1 MEDVRWPA
9 KQLEEHRLEISNR
22 IRNLFWT
29 VSGDYDME
37 FEPDTEKYVY
47 SKQTVLYEAVK
58 QGAFARYFDQKKL
71 GMYLMK
77 KLHFSAGED
86 ILLPLAGLCMD
97 AAVER
102 FIIRERLGTKEI
114 REQAFRELEKA
125 EKEQVSDKA
134 GTDLIHRIRLLYIRH
149 VLENTDDEG
158 MDPQAEIALYKIL
171 SLKDA
176 ENTEDVINVIDEI
189 YNHVLDPSFEKK
201 NGNLE
206 KILNLP
212 DMALTNDAWQEC
224 MTDEQMEDIIQKYLS
239 NLKKKMMS
247 LDIRNK
253 KKKRFYF
260 SPENEEVPESSE
272 NINPQAV
279 RRIREYVE
287 LNYGKSYLSESEQAR
302 VNRKFCTGIHKN
314 CNLYLTDGI
323 LQSPVIKNNQYRFS
337 QLQFEKNKAYYGNN
351 HWIIKRNISVLAE
364 SLKRAFIIRKDDF
377 VSRSDAGQLVPERLW
392 KIGRTDDD
400 KLFNR
405 KKRSDDSEFVIDVL
419 IDSSGS
425 QADRQ
430 AQVAAQGYIIS
441 EALSQAGIPHRVTG
455 YCAFWGSLDH
465 LQKDGVFLLN
475 KVNENPMVTLALY
488 YVMPRSLMAVA
499 FYYVS
504 NSVNSI
510 VRKSMENAM
519 RMVQAASMDD
529 MTGLYSKNK
538 LLETVEHMEPKER
551 PVAVIY
557 WDVNQL
563 KYVNDTFGHLYGD
576 QLIAKIAGS
585 IRAAVTSEETN
596 AYRYGGDEF
605 LMIIPDGTQEIAE
618 DVIEKWRQ
626 VMKPIQKNSEIP
638 VSASVGYA
646 VGKYENIMELIEI
659 ADQRMYKDKQI
670 RRQ

>member
-9 KQLEEHRLEISNR
+9 EQLEEHRLEVSNR

-29 VSGDYDME
+29 VSGDYDIE

-77 KLHFSAGED
+77 KIYFSAGED
-86 ILLPLAGLCMD
+86 MLLPLTGLCMD
-97 AAVER
+97 AAVNR

-125 EKEQVSDKA
+125 EEEQVSDKA

-149 VLENTDDEG
+149 VLENTDDKG
-158 MDPQAEIALYKIL
+158 ME
-171 SLKDA
+171 
-176 ENTEDVINVIDEI
+176 
-189 YNHVLDPSFEKK
+189 
-201 NGNLE
+201 
-206 KILNLP
+206 
-212 DMALTNDAWQEC
+212 
-224 MTDEQMEDIIQKYLS
+224 
-239 NLKKKMMS
+239 
-247 LDIRNK
+247 
-253 KKKRFYF
+253 
-260 SPENEEVPESSE
+260 
-272 NINPQAV
+272 PQAV

-287 LNYGKSYLSESEQAR
+287 LNYGKSYLSESEQVR

-314 CNLYLTDGI
+314 CILYLTDGI

-455 YCAFWGSLDH
+455 YCAFWGYTV
-465 LQKDGVFLLN
+465 LQRFRDYEDPRETNERIFQFRAYANNRDG
-475 KVNENPMVTLALY
+475 LALKT
-488 YVMPRSLMAVA
+488 VSSSLMERPEKNKILIVLSDGKPCDMSIQRPGTRQPKIYDGEKAAKDTAYEVRRA
-499 FYYVS
+499 RNQGIFVIGIFVGNEEELSVEKRIYGKDFAYIRNIS
-504 NSVNSI
+504 NFS
-510 VRKSMENAM
+510 
-519 RMVQAASMDD
+519 RMV
-529 MTGLYSKNK
+529 G
-538 LLETVEHMEPKER
+538 
-551 PVAVIY
+551 
-557 WDVNQL
+557 
-563 KYVNDTFGHLYGD
+563 TFL
-576 QLIAKIAGS
+576 
-585 IRAAVTSEETN
+585 
-596 AYRYGGDEF
+596 
-605 LMIIPDGTQEIAE
+605 
-618 DVIEKWRQ
+618 
-626 VMKPIQKNSEIP
+626 
-638 VSASVGYA
+638 
-646 VGKYENIMELIEI
+646 
-659 ADQRMYKDKQI
+659 
-670 RRQ
+670 RRQIDME

>member
-9 KQLEEHRLEISNR
+9 EQLEEHHLEISNR

-125 EKEQVSDKA
+125 EEEQVSDKA

-149 VLENTDDEG
+149 VLENTDDKG

-302 VNRKFCTGIHKN
+302 INRKFCTGIHKN
-314 CNLYLTDGI
+314 CILYLTDGI

-364 SLKRAFIIRKDDF
+364 QVYFMYGSPSPAAMAFAPM
-377 VSRSDAGQLVPERLW
+377 VLPVPAGPR
-392 KIGRTDDD
+392 
-400 KLFNR
+400 NR
-405 KKRSDDSEFVIDVL
+405 KFRICMGRPVVFCACLQISTTSGGMIYH
-419 IDSSGS
+419 SGS
-425 QADRQ
+425 FGIRLSSNALKVRPG
-430 AQVAAQGYIIS
+430 VRGYLPTKSVCSTTTPAFLIT
-441 EALSQAGIPHRVTG
+441 AGPVLAKI
-455 YCAFWGSLDH
+455 
-465 LQKDGVFLLN
+465 
-475 KVNENPMVTLALY
+475 VNSPAVTL
-488 YVMPRSLMAVA
+488 V
-499 FYYVS
+499 
-504 NSVNSI
+504 
-510 VRKSMENAM
+510 
-519 RMVQAASMDD
+519 
-529 MTGLYSKNK
+529 
-538 LLETVEHMEPKER
+538 
-551 PVAVIY
+551 
-557 WDVNQL
+557 
-563 KYVNDTFGHLYGD
+563 
-576 QLIAKIAGS
+576 
-585 IRAAVTSEETN
+585 
-596 AYRYGGDEF
+596 
-605 LMIIPDGTQEIAE
+605 GT
-618 DVIEKWRQ
+618 
-626 VMKPIQKNSEIP
+626 
-638 VSASVGYA
+638 
-646 VGKYENIMELIEI
+646 
-659 ADQRMYKDKQI
+659 KDPESS
-670 RRQ
+670 

>member
-1 MEDVRWPA
+1 MEDVRWSA
-9 KQLEEHRLEISNR
+9 EQLEEHRLEISNR

-86 ILLPLAGLCMD
+86 MLLPLAGLCMD
-97 AAVER
+97 AAVNR

-114 REQAFRELEKA
+114 REQAFGELEKA
-125 EKEQVSDKA
+125 EEEQVSDNA

-158 MDPQAEIALYKIL
+158 MD
-171 SLKDA
+171 
-176 ENTEDVINVIDEI
+176 
-189 YNHVLDPSFEKK
+189 
-201 NGNLE
+201 
-206 KILNLP
+206 
-212 DMALTNDAWQEC
+212 
-224 MTDEQMEDIIQKYLS
+224 
-239 NLKKKMMS
+239 
-247 LDIRNK
+247 
-253 KKKRFYF
+253 
-260 SPENEEVPESSE
+260 
-272 NINPQAV
+272 PQAV

-314 CNLYLTDGI
+314 CILYLTDGI
-323 LQSPVIKNNQYRFS
+323 LQNPVIKNNQYRFS

-405 KKRSDDSEFVIDVL
+405 KKRSEDSEFVIDVL

-425 QADRQ
+425 QAGRQ

-455 YCAFWGSLDH
+455 YCAFWGYTV
-465 LQKDGVFLLN
+465 LQRFRDYEDPRETNERIFQFRAYANNRDG
-475 KVNENPMVTLALY
+475 LALKT
-488 YVMPRSLMAVA
+488 VSSSLMERPEKNKILIVLSDGKPCDMSIQRPGTCQPKLYDGEGAVKDTA
-499 FYYVS
+499 YEVRRARNQGIFVIGIFVGNEEELSVEKRIYGKDFAYIRNIS
-504 NSVNSI
+504 NFS
-510 VRKSMENAM
+510 
-519 RMVQAASMDD
+519 RMV
-529 MTGLYSKNK
+529 G
-538 LLETVEHMEPKER
+538 
-551 PVAVIY
+551 
-557 WDVNQL
+557 
-563 KYVNDTFGHLYGD
+563 TFL
-576 QLIAKIAGS
+576 
-585 IRAAVTSEETN
+585 
-596 AYRYGGDEF
+596 
-605 LMIIPDGTQEIAE
+605 
-618 DVIEKWRQ
+618 
-626 VMKPIQKNSEIP
+626 
-638 VSASVGYA
+638 
-646 VGKYENIMELIEI
+646 
-659 ADQRMYKDKQI
+659 
-670 RRQ
+670 RRQIDME

>member
-125 EKEQVSDKA
+125 EEEQVSDKA

-149 VLENTDDEG
+149 VLENTDDKG

-171 SLKDA
+171 SLKNA

-189 YNHVLDPSFEKK
+189 YNHVLDPSFEKR

-212 DMALTNDAWQEC
+212 DMALANDAWQEC

-247 LDIRNK
+247 LDIKNK
-253 KKKRFYF
+253 KKKRLYFY
-260 SPENEEVPESSE
+260 PENEEVPESPE
-272 NINPQAV
+272 NLNPQAV

-314 CNLYLTDGI
+314 CILYLTDGI
-323 LQSPVIKNNQYRFS
+323 LQNPVIKNNQYRFSQLQFEKNKAYYGNNHWIIKRNISVLAESLKRAFIIRKDDSVSRSDAGQLVPVIKNNQYRFS

-405 KKRSDDSEFVIDVL
+405 KKRSEDSEFVIDVL

-425 QADRQ
+425 QAGRQ

-455 YCAFWGSLDH
+455 YCAFWGYTV
-465 LQKDGVFLLN
+465 LQRFRDYEDPRETNERIFQFRAYANNRDG
-475 KVNENPMVTLALY
+475 LALKT
-488 YVMPRSLMAVA
+488 VSSSLME
-499 FYYVS
+499 
-504 NSVNSI
+504 
-510 VRKSMENAM
+510 RPE
-519 RMVQAASMDD
+519 
-529 MTGLYSKNK
+529 KNK
-538 LLETVEHMEPKER
+538 ILIVLSDGKPCDMSIQRPGTRQPKIYDGEKAVKDTAYEVRRARNQGIFVIGIFAGNEEELSVEKR
-551 PVAVIY
+551 IY
-557 WDVNQL
+557 GKDFAYIRNISNFSRIVG
-563 KYVNDTFGHLYGD
+563 TFL
-576 QLIAKIAGS
+576 
-585 IRAAVTSEETN
+585 
-596 AYRYGGDEF
+596 
-605 LMIIPDGTQEIAE
+605 
-618 DVIEKWRQ
+618 
-626 VMKPIQKNSEIP
+626 
-638 VSASVGYA
+638 
-646 VGKYENIMELIEI
+646 
-659 ADQRMYKDKQI
+659 
-670 RRQ
+670 RRQIDME

>member
-9 KQLEEHRLEISNR
+9 EQLEEHRLEISNR

-77 KLHFSAGED
+77 KLHFSVGED
-86 ILLPLAGLCMD
+86 MLLPLAGLCMD

-125 EKEQVSDKA
+125 EEEQVSDKA

-189 YNHVLDPSFEKK
+189 YNHVLDPSFEKR

-212 DMALTNDAWQEC
+212 DMALANDAWQEC

-314 CNLYLTDGI
+314 CILYLTDGI
-323 LQSPVIKNNQYRFS
+323 LQNPVIKNNQYRFS

-405 KKRSDDSEFVIDVL
+405 KKRSEDSEFVIDVL

-425 QADRQ
+425 QAGRQ

-455 YCAFWGSLDH
+455 YCAFWGYTV
-465 LQKDGVFLLN
+465 LQRFRDYEDPRETNERIFQFRAYANNRDG
-475 KVNENPMVTLALY
+475 LALKT
-488 YVMPRSLMAVA
+488 VCSSLMERPEKNKILIVLSDGKPCDMSIQRPGTRQPKIYDGEGAVKDTA
-499 FYYVS
+499 YEVRRARNQGIFVIGIFVGNEEELSVEKRIYGKDFAYIRNIS
-504 NSVNSI
+504 NFS
-510 VRKSMENAM
+510 
-519 RMVQAASMDD
+519 RMV
-529 MTGLYSKNK
+529 G
-538 LLETVEHMEPKER
+538 
-551 PVAVIY
+551 
-557 WDVNQL
+557 
-563 KYVNDTFGHLYGD
+563 TFL
-576 QLIAKIAGS
+576 
-585 IRAAVTSEETN
+585 
-596 AYRYGGDEF
+596 
-605 LMIIPDGTQEIAE
+605 
-618 DVIEKWRQ
+618 
-626 VMKPIQKNSEIP
+626 
-638 VSASVGYA
+638 
-646 VGKYENIMELIEI
+646 
-659 ADQRMYKDKQI
+659 
-670 RRQ
+670 RRQIDME